1 MVIRIPNWLGDAL
14 MATPVYYNL
23 RGFLKEKEKVLLLGP
38 PHIIPLF
45 KEFPD
50 TEVLPFYKGDFRKTV
65 ELLKPYKEEVGL
77 LLTNSFSS
85 AWLFFRA
92 GLKERWGYAKD
103 LRRFLLTRAVKPP
116 KQKLHQ
122 RDYYLNLL
130 KELGLPCEFSDLI
143 LPLSRE
149 IIELAEAFLKGIERP
164 FIVLAPGAAYG
175 PAKMW
180 PKEYYR
186 ELAKNLVRQ
195 GYRIIICG
203 SEKEKEVGDY
213 IKEGVSGVYNFCGK
227 TDLLQVAGIF
237 SLAKA
242 VVSNDSG
249 LMHLAAAL
257 KVPQVAI
264 FGSTDPELT
273 GPLNPKAVVLKK
285 ELPCSPCF
293 KRTCKYG
300 HYNCLKTIYPEEVL
314 ENLLKSLCSAL
325 QILD

>member
-23 RGFLKEKEKVLLLGP
+23 CQSLISEEKLYLFGP
-38 PHIIPLF
+38 PQIVELF
-45 KEFPD
+45 KDFPN
-50 TEVLPFYKGDFRKTV
+50 VGILYYKKGRTKDNLAV
-65 ELLKPYKEEVGL
+65 LKPFKRHIGL
-77 LLTNSFSS
+77 LLPNSFSS

-103 LRRFLLTRAVKPP
+103 LRRFLLTKAVKPP
-116 KQKLHQ
+116 KKRLHQ
-122 RDYYLNLL
+122 KDYYLNLL
-130 KELGLPCEFSDLI
+130 KELGLPCEFRDLV
-143 LPLSRE
+143 LPLSCE
-149 IIELAEAFLKGIERP
+149 VIEQAELLLKGIDRP

-180 PKEYYR
+180 PKDYYR
-186 ELAKNLVRQ
+186 ELARKLVKH
-195 GYRIIICG
+195 GYRVVICG
-203 SEKEKEVGDY
+203 SEREREVGEY

-227 TDLLQVAGIF
+227 TDLPTVAGIF
-237 SLAKA
+237 SLAEA

-285 ELPCSPCF
+285 KLPCSPCF

-300 HYNCLKTIYPEEVL
+300 HYNCLKYISPKEVL
-314 ENLLKSLCSAL
+314 HSLLKLFSNF
-325 QILD
+325 